1 MGNDIKFEAWHMAAL
16 MLGYNQLAKEQD
28 VLGSK
33 VFCRLARDAARKSF
47 LELGGTLESETR
59 DEVILRLHDHVPHVE
74 FGARDIELMR
84 KCVAEHDAKAGV
96 TPENLQVRYV
106 SLANESLT
114 EVSCMPFSEFEKR
127 NAFYSKDVD
136 GNDMRVIED
145 FYAVSWEAAMQHHHE
160 LMGWEPY
167 KADNSIALPSLDGPP
182 ERQASATPPDP
193 DIGPAV
199 GDVAG
204 EP

>member
-59 DEVILRLHDHVPHVE
+59 DEVILRLDAHVPHVE

-84 KCVAEHDAKAGV
+84 KCVTEHDAKAAV
-96 TPENLQVRYV
+96 PDIDYAT
-106 SLANESLT
+106 SDLAGMPVDVAERQCSYGSDT
-114 EVSCMPFSEFEKR
+114 ELGC
-127 NAFYSKDVD
+127 D
-136 GNDMRVIED
+136 GEWSR
-145 FYAVSWEAAMQHHHE
+145 EAASS
-160 LMGWEPY
+160 
-167 KADNSIALPSLDGPP
+167 KAS
-182 ERQASATPPDP
+182 THPPDP
-193 DIGPAV
+193 NIEPAV